1 MDLTGQVAVVT
12 GASRGIGRAIALR
25 LAAAGADVVVTA
37 TSQAAANATAVE
49 VEKLGRK
56 SLAVKT
62 DVSVAA
68 EVEALFRTAVASFG
82 RVDVLVNNAGITKD
96 GLMLRMKEDDWDDVL
111 DVNLKGMFLCTR
123 EAAKLM
129 TKARYGRIVNIS
141 SVVGETGNAG
151 QVNYAASKAGM
162 IGFTKSVA
170 RELAKR
176 NITANAVTPGFIE
189 TDMTSALPEKAREEL
204 LQQIPLERL
213 GSAEN
218 VADAVCFLVSGRA
231 DYITGHVLAVNG
243 GMHM

>member
-1 MDLTGQVAVVT
+1 MDLTGKVALVT

-37 TSQAAANATAVE
+37 TSQGAADATAAE

-56 SLAVKT
+56 ALAVKA
-62 DVSVAA
+62 DVSAAA
-68 EVEALFRTAVASFG
+68 EVEALFGAVTETFG
-82 RVDVLVNNAGITKD
+82 KVDILVNNAGITKD
-96 GLMLRMKEDDWDDVL
+96 GLLVRMKEDDWDNVL

-129 TKARYGRIVNIS
+129 TKARFGRIVNIS
-141 SVVGETGNAG
+141 SVVGESGNAG
-151 QVNYAASKAGM
+151 QANYAASKAGM
-162 IGFTKSVA
+162 LGFTKSVA

-176 NITANAVTPGFIE
+176 NVTVNAVTPGFIE
-189 TDMTSALPEKAREEL
+189 TDMTSVLPEKAREAL

-218 VADAVCFLVSGRA
+218 IADAVCFLVSGRA
-231 DYITGHVLAVNG
+231 DYITGQVLAVNG

>member
-1 MDLTGQVAVVT
+1 MDLNGKIAVVT

-25 LAAAGADVVVTA
+25 LAATGADVVVTA
-37 TSQAAANATAVE
+37 TSQAAADATAAE

-56 SLAVKT
+56 ALAVKT

-68 EVEALFRTAVASFG
+68 DVEALFSTTMTIFG
-82 RVDVLVNNAGITKD
+82 KVDILVNNAGITKD
-96 GLMLRMKEDDWDDVL
+96 GLLVRMKEDDWDSVL

-151 QVNYAASKAGM
+151 QANYAASKAGM
-162 IGFTKSVA
+162 IGFTKTVA

-176 NITANAVTPGFIE
+176 NITVNAVTPGFIE
-189 TDMTSALPEKAREEL
+189 TDMTSALSEKVREGL

-218 VADAVCFLVSGRA
+218 IADAVCFLSSGMA
-231 DYITGHVLAVNG
+231 DYVTGHVLAVNG